1 VSPVRGSQ
9 APAECIIVNEPAQL
23 YVVAYEVPDAN
34 PTTRLVVLRDS
45 EFFWLIGKNVAGPG
59 VGHGSMREL
68 ARVQL
73 LHDDCGMVSTSKVQ
87 GVAHVAGHLVFV
99 ALGFWRILP
108 PGACQ

>member
-1 VSPVRGSQ
+1 
-9 APAECIIVNEPAQL
+9 VNEPAQL
-23 YVVAYEVPDAN
+23 SVLAYDDKLLKSNHKVG
-34 PTTRLVVLRDS
+34 LRES
-45 EFFWLIGKNVAGPG
+45 ESFWLIGENVAGPG